1 MSMETNKWRRYL
13 MMNAEK
19 GTIEG
24 ASARGQLKVRM
35 RMFLIRLF
43 DTQFFLLSFLFTNRG
58 PAHVDN

>member
-1 MSMETNKWRRYL
+1 

-24 ASARGQLKVRM
+24 PARGQLKVRM